1 MFFDLFNH
9 LRSHTTSSIFR
20 KDTEKNTKTFFIL
33 NSYLVVI
40 EEERTDDFSIII
52 IADDTIS

>member
-1 MFFDLFNH
+1 MHFYFLYH

-20 KDTEKNTKTFFIL
+20 KDTEKNTKTFFIF
-33 NSYLVVI
+33 NSYFVVI
-40 EEERTDDFSIII
+40 EEERAYNFSIII